1 MFNETNDNHIQA
13 KEPANIHKSFWGNV
27 LGDINNA
34 TKAVTN
40 EVKQV
45 TVAIG
50 KTEATALTITGHE
63 ISHVTKLAYNKAIH
77 ETKLVGS
84 EISHTAKLV
93 YGKVIHTAE
102 KAVSNEE
109 LGLKIAGHEISHTAK
124 FVYGKAIHETKL
136 AASEISHTAKLVS
149 REIHHDA
156 KITGQEISHAAKVT
170 GQDLEKAGHVTSI
183 ILAGAGKEIIDH
195 PLVITKDIA
204 LGLAVGAVVSVAPV
218 VGLVFLG
225 LGLASVIENRK
236 KLVDNALALKSSI
249 GIEYNPAGTS
259 LAQQNEAK
267 QCLEDFGSGSAQL
280 AAGLAGGITGAKF
293 GGPILENITQSLLS
307 KLPPEISTT
316 LEFASLAK
324 FTNQI
329 TTEENMPITVTQET
343 PAVTSSNVETATP
356 ITLTPDSETIDPTS
370 IAKEPIKAIKLINK
384 INKTYRDI
392 NEKADPHYKLAS
404 KHLTPIQVL
413 KIFDFSHHSSAFLTS
428 SALGL
433 NSNYIN

>member
-1 MFNETNDNHIQA
+1 MFSETTDNHIQA
-13 KEPANIHKSFWGNV
+13 KEPANIPSPIHKSFWGNIF
-27 LGDINNA
+27 GDINTA

-45 TVAIG
+45 TVEIG
-50 KTEATALTITGHE
+50 KTEVSGLT
-63 ISHVTKLAYNKAIH
+63 LA
-77 ETKLVGS
+77 S
-84 EISHTAKLV
+84 
-93 YGKVIHTAE
+93 
-102 KAVSNEE
+102 
-109 LGLKIAGHEISHTAK
+109 HEISHTAK
-124 FVYGKAIHETKL
+124 I
-136 AASEISHTAKLVS
+136 AS
-149 REIHHDA
+149 
-156 KITGQEISHAAKVT
+156 
-170 GQDLEKAGHVTSI
+170 QDLERTGRVTSV

-195 PLVITKDIA
+195 PLIIAKDIT
-204 LGLAVGAVVSVAPV
+204 LGMAVGAIVSVAPV

-236 KLVDNALALKSSI
+236 KLVDNALALKASI

-259 LAQQNEAK
+259 MAQQNEAK

-307 KLPPEISTT
+307 KLPPEVSNT

-324 FTNQI
+324 FTDQI
-329 TTEENMPITVTQET
+329 TPKENLPVTITQET
-343 PAVTSSNVETATP
+343 PAVISSDAETTIP
-356 ITLTPDSETIDPTS
+356 ITLNPDNETIDPTS

-384 INKTYRDI
+384 INKAYRDI